1 MSCVFSFSSFFF
13 NNVVPIGNAN
23 VLAEAYLKKWR
34 YVLLNSDVWKPII
47 FAENIGDVVSIED
60 AFNLQEYKKRN
71 ASNISEED
79 GKRKTSYTG
88 NIQVL
93 V

>member
-1 MSCVFSFSSFFF
+1 MYENRLFLLKSSA
-13 NNVVPIGNAN
+13 G
-23 VLAEAYLKKWR
+23 
-34 YVLLNSDVWKPII
+34 
-47 FAENIGDVVSIED
+47 NIGDVVSIED